1 MAKTKKEVLISI
13 KSQIDSLI
21 NNPLLNPDF
30 STVGEPES
38 VVTEQLSSM
47 SKELEDILID
57 RYTGD
62 DVLNMLDKIEHEYID
77 HLIAQHEGPSDEE
90 IRDGIESG
98 KYKVTKLDI

>member
-1 MAKTKKEVLISI
+1 VAKTKKEVLVSI
-13 KSQIDSLI
+13 KAQIDSLI

-30 STVGEPES
+30 STVGKPES

-77 HLIAQHEGPSDEE
+77 HLIAQREGPSDEE
-90 IRDGIESG
+90 IQDGIESG
-98 KYKVTKLDI
+98 KYKVAKLKL